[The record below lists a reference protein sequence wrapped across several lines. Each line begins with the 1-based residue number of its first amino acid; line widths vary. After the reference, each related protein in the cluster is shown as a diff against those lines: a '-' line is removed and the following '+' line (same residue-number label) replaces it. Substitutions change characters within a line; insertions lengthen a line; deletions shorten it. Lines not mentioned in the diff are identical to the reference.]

1 MLEGGDDQVQVLQL
15 VKKTEGYAL
24 GASPRVKGRLKQK
37 VEFWEKVIKATVPVI
52 NMIKQGYILP
62 FVSVPADK
70 QFSNQRSVVEHVDP
84 LFFCFK
90 IVHFPFQIFTNSVSP
105 PEF

>member
-1 MLEGGDDQVQVLQL
+1 MCACVCVCACVRVGGCDGETLVMRLRYVLH
-15 VKKTEGYAL
+15 TCCGDAL
-24 GASPRVKGRLKQK
+24 ITSCRC
-37 VEFWEKVIKATVPVI
+37 
-52 NMIKQGYILP
+52 N
-62 FVSVPADK
+62 VSVL
-70 QFSNQRSVVEHVDP
+70 VCTGIDP